1 MLYVEF
7 NSNVFSFLIF
17 HKINNNKGGIKIK
30 KVWGRGSN
38 ANPLK
43 AFTPLPYHKIKGV
56 IITIVFHIKTS
67 PVQVPSQSK
76 SRIGAISNSDIHFP
90 YFNVAITSYCS
101 SGNA

>member
-43 AFTPLPYHKIKGV
+43 AFTF
-56 IITIVFHIKTS
+56 TI
-67 PVQVPSQSK
+67 P
-76 SRIGAISNSDIHFP
+76 
-90 YFNVAITSYCS
+90 
-101 SGNA
+101 